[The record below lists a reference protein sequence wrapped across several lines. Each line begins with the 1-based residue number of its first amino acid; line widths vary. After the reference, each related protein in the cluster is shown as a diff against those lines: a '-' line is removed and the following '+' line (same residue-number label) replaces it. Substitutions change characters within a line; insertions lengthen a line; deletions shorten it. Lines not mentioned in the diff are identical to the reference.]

1 MRGMWGD
8 CQCVQD
14 FFLGG
19 DENVLTLAVMA
30 IAQLGECVSLK
41 FLKLK
46 WAHLAVC
53 DLYLNKDV

>member
-1 MRGMWGD
+1 MWGD

-41 FLKLK
+41 FVKLK

-53 DLYLNKDV
+53 DLYFNKDV